1 MIPVALKLHNFK
13 SFADED
19 ISFEGLNTVAIS
31 GNNGAG
37 KTSIVDAITWALW
50 ENAMSMTDVDSIVHK
65 NKEDVEV
72 QLDFEFNNDRYR
84 VIRKRKAKN
93 GKSSGSVA
101 LNFMKL
107 SYDSDGNEKQSSLNG
122 QTKTQTEKAISD
134 LLHLDYKT
142 FISSAFIQQGHSD
155 EFNSK
160 SNSEKKEILSKILSL
175 EKYDEYQRIA
185 KEKKNTAELNIAA
198 LETQIKN
205 LQISI
210 SSLSGIDEKI
220 QENNNAYVDII
231 KRQTETNEA
240 LTDINSA
247 VSRLEASRDLYNNLQ
262 KQSKEKEDLILNTG
276 NRIKSHEA
284 ELRELNEITGRSE
297 EILSGFNELEKAKK
311 IQEEQTE
318 KRIQSIEKNKVQADI
333 KNKITIEENNLKSQI
348 KHFEE
353 QIEKIRS
360 SYAKLPAIE
369 QKLAEYTTAEKDLA
383 EKIEFKKE
391 KTDSIS
397 NSQKEIALIQQNITA
412 QKDVLTGI
420 EEKLTLLS
428 HHHEHDT
435 AKCPLCESE
444 LGEEN
449 LQKVTQKLTD
459 EKSAAEDEIKNL
471 NYQLSLQRNNLS
483 NTELELKTYQNVEKE
498 QKEILEKKAG
508 LLTKKKEV
516 EDEYST
522 LSELEKNKITV
533 EEKLSRKDFCQEE
546 RVQIDNLNKEIQL
559 IGFDNT
565 ILNEAI
571 EKTKNL
577 KQFETLKFKLDNASQ
592 RIPSVTAALKAAQS
606 ELEKYNR
613 EKDAIQAQIKEN
625 TYNPADIALQ
635 KDKQKNLQVQLDAIQ
650 TELSVC
656 DKTKGQLNQQKEQ
669 LEKDT
674 EQLKSGTKDIERY
687 RNESGVYDQ
696 LVTIFGDKGI
706 KALIIDSSLPE
717 LNREANNILSK
728 MTNNEMSINF
738 ASQRQTTKGTS
749 EEITITIWQ
758 NGMDRD
764 YTTYSGGERFRI
776 DLACRIAMSRL
787 LTNRVGAPMQ
797 TLIID
802 EGFGTQDEEGIEKV
816 ISAIN
821 SIRNEFNLIMVITH
835 IDALREAFPDK
846 IVVEKSDGISHVTR
860 T

>member
-1 MIPVALKLHNFK
+1 LIPVALKLHNFK

-93 GKSSGSVA
+93 GKSSGSVV
-101 LNFMKL
+101 LNFMRL
-107 SYDSDGNEKQSSLNG
+107 SYDNDGNEKQSSLNG

-185 KEKKNTAELNIAA
+185 KEKKNTAEQNVAA
-198 LETQIKN
+198 LDSQIKN
-205 LQISI
+205 LQNSI
-210 SSLSGIDEKI
+210 SLLSGIDEKI
-220 QENNNAYVDII
+220 QENNNAYSDII
-231 KRQTETNEA
+231 RRQKETNDA
-240 LTDINSA
+240 LIAINSA
-247 VSRLEASRDLYNNLQ
+247 VSKLEASRDLYNNLQ
-262 KQSKEKEDLILNTG
+262 TQLKTNEDLVLNTG
-276 NRIKSHEA
+276 RRIKTYEA
-284 ELRELNEITGRSE
+284 ELRDLNEITGKSE
-297 EILSGFNELEKAKK
+297 DIQSNFDELEKARKTK
-311 IQEEQTE
+311 EEQTE
-318 KRIQSIEKNKVQADI
+318 KRILLQEKNNKKSEI
-333 KNKITIEENNLKSQI
+333 NNKIIREEDNLKSQI
-348 KHFEE
+348 RHLEE
-353 QIEKIRS
+353 QIEKIKS
-360 SYAKLPAIE
+360 SYAKLPGIE
-369 QKLAEYTTAEKDLA
+369 QKLAEYTEKEKDLS
-383 EKIEFKKE
+383 EKIEFRKE

-397 NSQKEIALIQQNITA
+397 NSKKEIALIQQNITA
-412 QKDVLTGI
+412 QNDILAGI

-428 HHHEHDT
+428 HHEHDT

-459 EKSAAEDEIKNL
+459 EKSSAEDAIKNL
-471 NYQLSLQRNNLS
+471 KYQLSLQQNNLS
-483 NTELELKTYQNVEKE
+483 NTEQELKTYQNVENE
-498 QKEILEKKAG
+498 RKEIQEKMTG
-508 LLTKKKEV
+508 LSIKKKEV

-522 LSELEKNKITV
+522 LSDLEKNKKSI
-533 EEKLSRKDFCQEE
+533 EEKISKKEFCQEE
-546 RVQIDNLNKEIQL
+546 RVLIDNLNKEIQL
-559 IGFDNT
+559 IGFDST

-571 EKTKNL
+571 KKTNDL
-577 KQFETLKFKLDNASQ
+577 KQFETLKFKLENASQ
-592 RIPSVTAALKAAQS
+592 RIPTVSAAMKDAQS

-613 EKDAIQAQIKEN
+613 EKDAIQAQIKVN
-625 TYNPADIALQ
+625 TYNPDDIALQ
-635 KDKQKNLQVQLDAIQ
+635 KDKQKKLQAQLDTIQ
-650 TELSVC
+650 AELSIC
-656 DKTKGQLNQQKEQ
+656 DKTKGQLIQQKEQ

-674 EQLKSGTKDIERY
+674 EQLKSSTKDIERY

-846 IVVEKSDGISHVTR
+846 IVVEKSDGISHITR

>member
-93 GKSSGSVA
+93 GKSSGSVV
-101 LNFMKL
+101 LNFMRL
-107 SYDSDGNEKQSSLNG
+107 SYDNDGNEKQSSLNG

-185 KEKKNTAELNIAA
+185 KEKKNTAEQNVAA
-198 LETQIKN
+198 LDSQIKN
-205 LQISI
+205 LQNSI
-210 SSLSGIDEKI
+210 SLLSGIDEKI
-220 QENNNAYVDII
+220 QENNNAYSDII
-231 KRQTETNEA
+231 RRQKETNDA
-240 LTDINSA
+240 LIAINSA
-247 VSRLEASRDLYNNLQ
+247 VSKLEASRDLYNNLQ
-262 KQSKEKEDLILNTG
+262 TQLKTNEDLVLNTG
-276 NRIKSHEA
+276 RRIKTYEA
-284 ELRELNEITGRSE
+284 ELRDLNEITGKSE
-297 EILSGFNELEKAKK
+297 DIQSNFDELEKARKTK
-311 IQEEQTE
+311 EEQTE
-318 KRIQSIEKNKVQADI
+318 KRILLQEKNNKKSEI
-333 KNKITIEENNLKSQI
+333 NNKIIREEDNLKSQI
-348 KHFEE
+348 RHLEE
-353 QIEKIRS
+353 QIEKIKS
-360 SYAKLPAIE
+360 SYAKLPGIE
-369 QKLAEYTTAEKDLA
+369 QKLAEYTEKEKDLS
-383 EKIEFKKE
+383 EKIEFRKE

-397 NSQKEIALIQQNITA
+397 NSKKEIALIQQNITA
-412 QKDVLTGI
+412 QNDILAGI

-428 HHHEHDT
+428 HHEHDT

-459 EKSAAEDEIKNL
+459 EKSSAEDAIKNL
-471 NYQLSLQRNNLS
+471 KYQLSLQQNNLS
-483 NTELELKTYQNVEKE
+483 NTEQELKTYQNVENE
-498 QKEILEKKAG
+498 RKEIQEKMTG
-508 LLTKKKEV
+508 LSIKKKEV

-522 LSELEKNKITV
+522 LSDLEKNKKSI
-533 EEKLSRKDFCQEE
+533 EEKISKKEFCQEE
-546 RVQIDNLNKEIQL
+546 RVLIDNLNKEIQL
-559 IGFDNT
+559 IGFDST

-571 EKTKNL
+571 KKTNDL
-577 KQFETLKFKLDNASQ
+577 KEFETLKFKLENASQ
-592 RIPSVTAALKAAQS
+592 RIPTVTAAMKDAQS

-613 EKDAIQAQIKEN
+613 EKDAIQAQIKVN
-625 TYNPADIALQ
+625 TYNPDDIALQ
-635 KDKQKNLQVQLDAIQ
+635 KDKQKKLQAQLDTIQ
-650 TELSVC
+650 AELSIC
-656 DKTKGQLNQQKEQ
+656 DKTKGQLIQQKEQ

-674 EQLKSGTKDIERY
+674 EQLKSSTKDIERY

-846 IVVEKSDGISHVTR
+846 IVVEKSDGISHITR

>member
-93 GKSSGSVA
+93 GKSSGSVV
-101 LNFMKL
+101 LNFMRL
-107 SYDSDGNEKQSSLNG
+107 SYDNDGNEKQSSLNG

-185 KEKKNTAELNIAA
+185 KEKKNTAEQNVAA
-198 LETQIKN
+198 LDSQIKN
-205 LQISI
+205 LQNSI
-210 SSLSGIDEKI
+210 SLLSGIDEKI
-220 QENNNAYVDII
+220 QENNNAYSDII
-231 KRQTETNEA
+231 RRQKETNDA
-240 LTDINSA
+240 LIAINSA
-247 VSRLEASRDLYNNLQ
+247 VSKLEASRDLYNNLQ
-262 KQSKEKEDLILNTG
+262 TQLKTNEDLVLNTG
-276 NRIKSHEA
+276 RRIKTYEA
-284 ELRELNEITGRSE
+284 ELRDLNEITGKSE
-297 EILSGFNELEKAKK
+297 DIQSNFDELEKARKTK
-311 IQEEQTE
+311 EEQTE
-318 KRIQSIEKNKVQADI
+318 KRILLQEKNNKKSEI
-333 KNKITIEENNLKSQI
+333 NNKIIREEDNLKSQI
-348 KHFEE
+348 RYLEE
-353 QIEKIRS
+353 QIEKIKS
-360 SYAKLPAIE
+360 SYAKLPGIE
-369 QKLAEYTTAEKDLA
+369 QKLAEYTEKEKDLS
-383 EKIEFKKE
+383 EKIEFRKE
-391 KTDSIS
+391 KTDYIS
-397 NSQKEIALIQQNITA
+397 NSKKEIALIQQNITA
-412 QKDVLTGI
+412 QNDILAGI

-428 HHHEHDT
+428 HHEHDT

-459 EKSAAEDEIKNL
+459 EKSSAEDAIKNL
-471 NYQLSLQRNNLS
+471 KYQLSLQQNNLS
-483 NTELELKTYQNVEKE
+483 NTEQELKTYQNVENE
-498 QKEILEKKAG
+498 RKEIQEKMTG
-508 LLTKKKEV
+508 LSIKKKEV

-522 LSELEKNKITV
+522 LSDLEKNKKSI
-533 EEKLSRKDFCQEE
+533 EEKISKKEFCQEE
-546 RVQIDNLNKEIQL
+546 RVLIDNLNKEIQL
-559 IGFDNT
+559 IGFDST

-571 EKTKNL
+571 KKTNDL
-577 KQFETLKFKLDNASQ
+577 KQFETLKFKLENASQ
-592 RIPSVTAALKAAQS
+592 RIPTVTAAMKDAQS

-613 EKDAIQAQIKEN
+613 EKDAIQAQIKVN
-625 TYNPADIALQ
+625 TYNPDDIALQ
-635 KDKQKNLQVQLDAIQ
+635 KDKQKKLQAQLDTIQ
-650 TELSVC
+650 AELSIC
-656 DKTKGQLNQQKEQ
+656 DKTKGQLIQQKEQ

-674 EQLKSGTKDIERY
+674 EQLKSSTKDIERY

-846 IVVEKSDGISHVTR
+846 IVVEKSDGISHITR

>member
-93 GKSSGSVA
+93 GKSSGSVV
-101 LNFMKL
+101 LNFMRL
-107 SYDSDGNEKQSSLNG
+107 SYDNDGNEKQSSLNG

-185 KEKKNTAELNIAA
+185 KEKKNTAEQNVAA
-198 LETQIKN
+198 LDSQIKN
-205 LQISI
+205 LQNSI
-210 SSLSGIDEKI
+210 SLLSGIDEKI
-220 QENNNAYVDII
+220 QENNNAYSDII
-231 KRQTETNEA
+231 RRQKETNDA
-240 LTDINSA
+240 LIAINSA
-247 VSRLEASRDLYNNLQ
+247 VSKLEASRDLYNNLQ
-262 KQSKEKEDLILNTG
+262 TQLKTNEDLVLNTG
-276 NRIKSHEA
+276 RRIKTYEA
-284 ELRELNEITGRSE
+284 ELRDLNEITGKSE
-297 EILSGFNELEKAKK
+297 DIQSNFDELEKARKTK
-311 IQEEQTE
+311 EEQTE
-318 KRIQSIEKNKVQADI
+318 KRILLQEKNNKKSEI
-333 KNKITIEENNLKSQI
+333 NNKIIREEDNLKSQI
-348 KHFEE
+348 RHLEE
-353 QIEKIRS
+353 QIEKIKS
-360 SYAKLPAIE
+360 SYAKLPGIE
-369 QKLAEYTTAEKDLA
+369 QKLAEYTEKEKDLS
-383 EKIEFKKE
+383 EKIEFRKE

-397 NSQKEIALIQQNITA
+397 NSKKEIALIQQNITA
-412 QKDVLTGI
+412 QNDILAGI

-428 HHHEHDT
+428 HHEHDT

-459 EKSAAEDEIKNL
+459 EKSSAEDAIKNL
-471 NYQLSLQRNNLS
+471 KYQLSLQQNNLS
-483 NTELELKTYQNVEKE
+483 NTEQELKTYQNVENE
-498 QKEILEKKAG
+498 RKEIQEKMTG
-508 LLTKKKEV
+508 LSIKKKEV

-522 LSELEKNKITV
+522 LSDLEKNKKSI
-533 EEKLSRKDFCQEE
+533 EEKISKKEFCQEE
-546 RVQIDNLNKEIQL
+546 RVLIDNLNKEIQL
-559 IGFDNT
+559 IGFDST

-571 EKTKNL
+571 KKTNDL
-577 KQFETLKFKLDNASQ
+577 KQFETLKFKLENASQ
-592 RIPSVTAALKAAQS
+592 RIPTVSAAMKDAQS

-613 EKDAIQAQIKEN
+613 EKDAIQAQIKVN
-625 TYNPADIALQ
+625 TYNPDDIALQ
-635 KDKQKNLQVQLDAIQ
+635 KDKQKKLQAQLDTIQ
-650 TELSVC
+650 AELSIC
-656 DKTKGQLNQQKEQ
+656 DKTKGQLIQQKEQ

-674 EQLKSGTKDIERY
+674 EQLKSSTKDIERY

-846 IVVEKSDGISHVTR
+846 IVVEKSDGISHITR

>member
-93 GKSSGSVA
+93 GKSSGSVV
-101 LNFMKL
+101 LNFMRL
-107 SYDSDGNEKQSSLNG
+107 SYDNYGNEKQSSLNG

-185 KEKKNTAELNIAA
+185 KEKKNTAEQNVAA
-198 LETQIKN
+198 LDSQIKN
-205 LQISI
+205 LQNSI
-210 SSLSGIDEKI
+210 SLLSGIDEKI
-220 QENNNAYVDII
+220 QENNNAYSDII
-231 KRQTETNEA
+231 RRQKETNDA
-240 LTDINSA
+240 LIAINSA
-247 VSRLEASRDLYNNLQ
+247 VSKLEASRDLYNNLQ
-262 KQSKEKEDLILNTG
+262 TQLKTNEDLVLNTG
-276 NRIKSHEA
+276 RRIKTYEA
-284 ELRELNEITGRSE
+284 ELRDLNEITGKSE
-297 EILSGFNELEKAKK
+297 DIQSNFDELEKARKTK
-311 IQEEQTE
+311 EEQTE
-318 KRIQSIEKNKVQADI
+318 KRILLQEKNNKKSEI
-333 KNKITIEENNLKSQI
+333 NNKIIREEDNLKSQI
-348 KHFEE
+348 RHLEE
-353 QIEKIRS
+353 QIEKIKS
-360 SYAKLPAIE
+360 SYAKLPGIE
-369 QKLAEYTTAEKDLA
+369 QKLAEYTEKEKDLS
-383 EKIEFKKE
+383 EKIEFRKE

-397 NSQKEIALIQQNITA
+397 NSKKEIALIQQNITA
-412 QKDVLTGI
+412 QNDILAGI

-428 HHHEHDT
+428 HHEHDT

-459 EKSAAEDEIKNL
+459 EKSSAEDAIKNL
-471 NYQLSLQRNNLS
+471 KYQLSLQQNNLS
-483 NTELELKTYQNVEKE
+483 NTEQELKTYQNVENE
-498 QKEILEKKAG
+498 RKEIQEKMTG
-508 LLTKKKEV
+508 LSIKKKEV

-522 LSELEKNKITV
+522 LSDLEKNKKSI
-533 EEKLSRKDFCQEE
+533 EEKISKKEFCQEE
-546 RVQIDNLNKEIQL
+546 RVLIDNLNKEIQL
-559 IGFDNT
+559 IGFDST

-571 EKTKNL
+571 KKTNDL
-577 KQFETLKFKLDNASQ
+577 KEFETLKFKLENASQ
-592 RIPSVTAALKAAQS
+592 RIPTVTAAMKDAQS

-613 EKDAIQAQIKEN
+613 EKDAIQAQIKVN
-625 TYNPADIALQ
+625 TYNPDDIALQ
-635 KDKQKNLQVQLDAIQ
+635 KDKQKKLQAQLDTIQ
-650 TELSVC
+650 AELSIC
-656 DKTKGQLNQQKEQ
+656 DKTKGQLIQQKEQ

-674 EQLKSGTKDIERY
+674 EQLKSSTKDIERY

-846 IVVEKSDGISHVTR
+846 IVVEKSDGISHITR

>member
-1 MIPVALKLHNFK
+1 LIPVALKLHNFK

-93 GKSSGSVA
+93 GKSSGSVV
-101 LNFMKL
+101 LNFMRL
-107 SYDSDGNEKQSSLNG
+107 SYDNYGNEKQSSLNG

-185 KEKKNTAELNIAA
+185 KEKKNTAEQNVAA
-198 LETQIKN
+198 LDSQIKN
-205 LQISI
+205 LQNSI
-210 SSLSGIDEKI
+210 SLLSGIDEKI
-220 QENNNAYVDII
+220 QENNNAYSDII
-231 KRQTETNEA
+231 RRQKETNDA
-240 LTDINSA
+240 LIAINSA
-247 VSRLEASRDLYNNLQ
+247 VSKLEASRDLYNNLQ
-262 KQSKEKEDLILNTG
+262 TQLKTNEDLVLNTG
-276 NRIKSHEA
+276 RRIKTYEA
-284 ELRELNEITGRSE
+284 ELRDLNEITGKSE
-297 EILSGFNELEKAKK
+297 DIQSNFDELEKARKTK
-311 IQEEQTE
+311 EEQTE
-318 KRIQSIEKNKVQADI
+318 KRILLQEKNNKKSEI
-333 KNKITIEENNLKSQI
+333 NNKIIREEDNLKSQI
-348 KHFEE
+348 RHLEE
-353 QIEKIRS
+353 QIEKIKS
-360 SYAKLPAIE
+360 SYAKLPGIE
-369 QKLAEYTTAEKDLA
+369 QKLAEYTEKEKDLS
-383 EKIEFKKE
+383 EKIEFRKE

-397 NSQKEIALIQQNITA
+397 NSKKEIALIQQNITA
-412 QKDVLTGI
+412 QNDILAGI

-428 HHHEHDT
+428 HHEHDT

-459 EKSAAEDEIKNL
+459 EKSSAEDAIKNL
-471 NYQLSLQRNNLS
+471 KYQLSLQQNNLS
-483 NTELELKTYQNVEKE
+483 NTEQELKTYQNVENE
-498 QKEILEKKAG
+498 RKEIQEKMTG
-508 LLTKKKEV
+508 LSIKKKEV

-522 LSELEKNKITV
+522 LSDLEKNKKSI
-533 EEKLSRKDFCQEE
+533 EEKISKKEFCQEE
-546 RVQIDNLNKEIQL
+546 RVLIDNLNKEIQL
-559 IGFDNT
+559 IGFDST

-571 EKTKNL
+571 KKTNDL
-577 KQFETLKFKLDNASQ
+577 KEFETLKFKLENASQ
-592 RIPSVTAALKAAQS
+592 RIPTVTAAMKDAQS

-613 EKDAIQAQIKEN
+613 EKDAIQAQIKVN
-625 TYNPADIALQ
+625 TYNPDDIALQ
-635 KDKQKNLQVQLDAIQ
+635 KDKQKKLQAQLDTIQ
-650 TELSVC
+650 AELSIC
-656 DKTKGQLNQQKEQ
+656 DKTKGQLIQQKEQ

-674 EQLKSGTKDIERY
+674 EQLKSSTKDIERY

-846 IVVEKSDGISHVTR
+846 IVVEKSDGISHITR